1 MTMSLSD
8 NLNLVGKRAPLIGKY
23 KVNSFENFFDISLFS
38 NWLQEE
44 YTVGMY
50 ENIRYICYIFNEK

>member
-8 NLNLVGKRAPLIGKY
+8 NLNFVGKRAPIIGKY
-23 KVNSFENFFDISLFS
+23 KVNSFENLLYISLFL
-38 NWLQEE
+38 NWSQEE
-44 YTVGMY
+44 YTEGMY